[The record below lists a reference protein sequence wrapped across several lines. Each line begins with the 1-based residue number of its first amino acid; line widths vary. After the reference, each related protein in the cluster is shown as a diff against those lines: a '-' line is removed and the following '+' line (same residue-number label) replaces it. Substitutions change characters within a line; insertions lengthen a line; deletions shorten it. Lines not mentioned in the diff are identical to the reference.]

1 MKKLCCVLLC
11 GVLLFMTGCSLSDKK
26 QAETEN
32 TAALIDSGK
41 YYKVYDGTLSEAYE
55 IYNAD
60 GELVRSDS
68 TDNPLTV
75 SMLTDYTVDISEGVG
90 TGITRHTYYNAE
102 KDIFSEDFFYVICA
116 QEDMIAYIGASQEDT
131 EHSKTLIVQSIF
143 DKDNYY
149 KEFENAFANLSTF
162 DLSTVSGDF
171 SNDFSE
177 LTIYYVSE
185 ETQEPVSEA
194 FRL

>member
-55 IYNAD
+55 IYNAS
-60 GELVRSDS
+60 GKLVRSDS
-68 TDNPLTV
+68 TDKPLSV
-75 SMLTDYTVDISEGVG
+75 SMLDDYTVDISEDKG
-90 TGITRHTYYNAE
+90 TGITQHTYYNAE
-102 KDIFSEDFFYVICA
+102 KDIFSEEFIYVICA
-116 QEDMIAYIGASQEDT
+116 QGDMIAYIGASQEDT

-149 KEFENAFANLSTF
+149 KEFENVFSPTDTF
-162 DLSTVSGDF
+162 DLSSVYGEF
-171 SNDFSE
+171 SNNFTE
-177 LTIYYVSE
+177 LTVYYISE